1 MMFFAR
7 TIYMQKKM
15 HLFMIQ
21 PLQLVAPRIRLVV
34 QTQSQGKHTMTNS
47 INSGN
52 QVIVGEWALINVM
65 GGQVCIG
72 DKMQDFRGDDVVI
85 TGMGNPPHKQGST
98 GRVELDG
105 REYFPSVAGCEWVN
119 FADKGLTLD
128 TSSIKFCTTFPR

>member
-1 MMFFAR
+1 M
-7 TIYMQKKM
+7 
-15 HLFMIQ
+15 
-21 PLQLVAPRIRLVV
+21 
-34 QTQSQGKHTMTNS
+34 TMTNS